1 MARNASVR
9 TTTEDNAIPPEK
21 TFQTFQTLTLGPS
34 ALF

>member
-1 MARNASVR
+1 MHQLEQQPKTMQS
-9 TTTEDNAIPPEK
+9 PPEK